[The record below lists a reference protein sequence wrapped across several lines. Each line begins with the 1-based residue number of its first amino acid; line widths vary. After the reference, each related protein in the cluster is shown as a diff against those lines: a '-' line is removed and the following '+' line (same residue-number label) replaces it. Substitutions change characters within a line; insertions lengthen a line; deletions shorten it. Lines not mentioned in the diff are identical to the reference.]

1 MAAAGLQIE
10 PTELTF
16 RFELRKI
23 IPVTLSLHNP
33 TNERI
38 AFKVKTTNPR
48 KYCVR
53 PSSGIVEPEAT
64 RDVQVIMQAQREYP
78 TNMADCKDKFLVQ
91 WSAMLPGILEV
102 TPEMFDTDVN
112 KELRQ
117 ARLRVTLVGPP
128 KPPSPVPEGTEEEAS
143 PVKEVFRDSSA
154 RQSNV
159 GAVSPDERSR
169 FQQQISKLEKDKNDY
184 ARRLQSYQSG
194 PAKSGGQQLMK
205 GGFSFV
211 HIIAAIVVAFLI
223 GRYL

>member
-1 MAAAGLQIE
+1 MAGAGLQID

-33 TNERI
+33 TGDRI
-38 AFKVKTTNPR
+38 AFKVKTTNPK

-53 PSSGIVEPEAT
+53 PSSGIVEPQTT

-78 TNMADCKDKFLVQ
+78 ANMADCKDKFLVQ
-91 WSAMLPGILEV
+91 WSTMQPGILEV
-102 TPEMFDTDVN
+102 TAEMFDAAVN
-112 KELRQ
+112 KDVRQ

-143 PVKEVFRDSSA
+143 PIKEVFRDSTA
-154 RQSNV
+154 RQGNA
-159 GAVSPDERSR
+159 GAVASDERSR
-169 FQQQISKLEKDKNDY
+169 FQQQIAKLEKDKSDY

-211 HIIAAIVVAFLI
+211 HIIIAIVVAFLI
-223 GRYL
+223 GRFL